1 MGLKHAKRTFGLLH
15 TQHSTFSL
23 AEKENNCFSFF
34 FLFFWDIYVRYD
46 VNVGDPPAKVNLPLN
61 WDATTVTLHCFV
73 SFCATKVEIL

>member
-1 MGLKHAKRTFGLLH
+1 MPRGPLDCYTLNIQLFLWLKRKITVFL
-15 TQHSTFSL
+15 
-23 AEKENNCFSFF
+23 FF

-61 WDATTVTLHCFV
+61 WDATTVTLHRFV